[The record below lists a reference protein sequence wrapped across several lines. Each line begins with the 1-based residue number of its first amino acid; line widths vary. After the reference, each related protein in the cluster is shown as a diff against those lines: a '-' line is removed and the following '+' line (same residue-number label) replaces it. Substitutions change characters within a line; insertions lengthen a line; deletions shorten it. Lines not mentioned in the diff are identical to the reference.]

1 MGDNMEVQGD
11 TSGLDPDQEAAAM
24 SRTSVGMSDL
34 GELRARGLGSLRG
47 NNNTMKWGFEIS
59 PLLMM
64 ANYQK
69 LLGAVSADLDR
80 RMRELEDMLKSSQS
94 NVMGYQAT
102 DEEVASHFRKMAG
115 IEEGSGDAASAAA
128 QAGADQQSA
137 DESVKRAQ
145 AQAAAQRAIS
155 SVPGLGGG
163 GGFQSSGS

>member
-115 IEEGSGDAASAAA
+115 IEEGSGDAASAAGP
-128 QAGADQQSA
+128 AGG
-137 DESVKRAQ
+137 E
-145 AQAAAQRAIS
+145 AAASRAAEARTRAYA
-155 SVPGLGGG
+155 PGAARRRAGVMLY
-163 GGFQSSGS
+163 